1 MSLWLTALSYPCQPQ
16 HTQAL
21 HQQCPALCC
30 PLQGTGKLK
39 DVDLADWTAPTL
51 PSWRHSN
58 WVGVWDPWPVVFAG
72 PKIWYRTVREIVT
85 LERMHRAFASGLMQ
99 YGMMRAVKKPS
110 SEGGSRAAA
119 GASTASPTNSSAT
132 DTAAGSPIS
141 RKQTVGLS
149 P

>member
-1 MSLWLTALSYPCQPQ
+1 MSLSYTLPTQ

-30 PLQGTGKLK
+30 PLQGTGKLQ

-110 SEGGSRAAA
+110 SERSSRADVGVSTGGVRNT
-119 GASTASPTNSSAT
+119 GANDS
-132 DTAAGSPIS
+132 AAGSPIS

>member
-1 MSLWLTALSYPCQPQ
+1 M
-16 HTQAL
+16 
-21 HQQCPALCC
+21 
-30 PLQGTGKLK
+30 
-39 DVDLADWTAPTL
+39 
-51 PSWRHSN
+51 
-58 WVGVWDPWPVVFAG
+58 VFAG

-110 SEGGSRAAA
+110 SEGGSRAAV
-119 GASTASPTNSSAT
+119 GASTGGSTNTSASNN
-132 DTAAGSPIS
+132 AAGSPIS